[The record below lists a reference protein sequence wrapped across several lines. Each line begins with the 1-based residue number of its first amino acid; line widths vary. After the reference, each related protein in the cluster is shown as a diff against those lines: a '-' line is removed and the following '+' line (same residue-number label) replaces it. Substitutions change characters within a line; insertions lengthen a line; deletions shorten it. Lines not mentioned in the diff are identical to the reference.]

1 MEFQSKDIKML
12 EKALAIRQAKL
23 YFRKNGKSLATPSQ
37 AEAENHVDFLADGK
51 GVHVVAYSSSGAGFS
66 DAFLHS
72 EMLEVSPVANL
83 EIKRPE
89 VLAVV
94 RLLSSS
100 CEVEIHEMSD
110 ARKLLCD
117 KEDAIMKKVV
127 SNFEAKGNLF
137 LDSSLLS
144 QMVAEWYQLRGH
156 DFRFPTEE
164 EAANYVHIWLED
176 VTGEK
181 KRDGELLP
189 FHIIYEKQGK
199 WWMIQNNIEYF
210 KEKAQKRP
218 PLYPELA
225 VPEVI
230 CFLSSSEFHD
240 GGIAMRFADVS
251 GFNKI
256 F

>member
-1 MEFQSKDIKML
+1 ML
-12 EKALAIRQAKL
+12 EKALALRQAKL
-23 YFRKNGKSLATPSQ
+23 YFRRNGKSLTSPSQ
-37 AEAENHVDFLADGK
+37 AEATNHIDFFADGK
-51 GVHVVAYSSSGAGFS
+51 GVHVVAYGSNGVGFS

-94 RLLSSS
+94 HLLSPS

-110 ARKLLCD
+110 ARKLLYD
-117 KEDAIMKKVV
+117 KEDTIMKRVF
-127 SNFEAKGNLF
+127 SNFEAKGNLM
-137 LDSSLLS
+137 LDSSLLC

-164 EAANYVHIWLED
+164 ESANYVHIWLED
-176 VTGEK
+176 ITGEK

-199 WWMIQNNIEYF
+199 WWMIQDNIEYF
-210 KEKAQKRP
+210 KEKTQKRP
-218 PLYPELA
+218 PLYPEMA

-240 GGIAMRFADVS
+240 GGIAMRFVDVS
-251 GFNKI
+251 GLNKML
-256 F
+256 